1 MQGTYV
7 ACVSV
12 VLQQGNQLTVTN
24 WFALHMFVPH
34 VPHVVRQSL
43 TWFSFYVSS

>member
-24 WFALHMFVPH
+24 WFALHMF
-34 VPHVVRQSL
+34 RMFRM
-43 TWFSFYVSS
+43 WFARV